1 MSDDWS
7 WPYTDGYTGPYYS
20 DGKFQSSVPNGRTK
34 PKNKLAAFS
43 RDHDTDYYYCNG
55 VKSCTDAADVRYYD
69 RTRQMGFVPRTI
81 GAMPLWWH
89 NHSLWVSEQRRRKI
103 NTMRGNTLGW
113 QGETAKERKKREDE
127 WLEKMQKK
135 AEEDRERNRV
145 AKEQADREREEA
157 RQKAIDE
164 ATAHAKVY
172 DPPPK
177 ETETKAVDFG
187 DKESE
192 PSEIPDVTRGATP
205 YTCYDP
211 YHERVSTTQQGNG
224 IAGNI
229 GEFYRSKPFGGS
241 KTKRKPH
248 IKRELKRLN

>member
-69 RTRQMGFVPRTI
+69 RTRQMGFIPRTI

-103 NTMRGNTLGW
+103 KTMRGNKLGW
-113 QGETAKERKKREDE
+113 QGETAEERQKREE
-127 WLEKMQKK
+127 AWLEEMAKQ
-135 AEEDRERNRV
+135 AADDRARNNALRED
-145 AKEQADREREEA
+145 ADRRREEA
-157 RQKAIDE
+157 RQDIFNSE
-164 ATAHAKVY
+164 NEYAKVY
-172 DPPPK
+172 DPMLN
-177 ETETKAVDFG
+177 ETKTRAIEFEDAAMPNLVPEGTKSAV
-187 DKESE
+187 
-192 PSEIPDVTRGATP
+192 PDV
-205 YTCYDP
+205 CYDP
-211 YHERVSTTQQGNG
+211 YGSRNVETQQGTG
-224 IAGNI
+224 VASNI
-229 GEFYRSKPFGGS
+229 GEFYRGKAFSKS
-241 KTKRKPH
+241 KTRRKPH
-248 IKRELKRLN
+248 IIRELKRLN